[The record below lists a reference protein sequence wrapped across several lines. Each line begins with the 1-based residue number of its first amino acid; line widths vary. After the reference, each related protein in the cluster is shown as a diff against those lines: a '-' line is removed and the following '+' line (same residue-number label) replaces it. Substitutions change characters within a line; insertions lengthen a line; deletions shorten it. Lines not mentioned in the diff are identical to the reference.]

1 MLINLKSLII
11 LILSLSSQVPPL
23 VFTSITGWLD
33 SMAQLPNLHYS
44 YILMCILCSANYAII
59 SDVTK

>member
-11 LILSLSSQVPPL
+11 LILSLFSQVPPL
-23 VFTSITGWLD
+23 VFASITGWRD
-33 SMAQLPNLHYS
+33 SMAQLPNQHSLYKK
-44 YILMCILCSANYAII
+44 MCILCSANYAII